1 MFPASERMFM
11 IAMIRP
17 QVTMKQVSRNSSVLR
32 RVLAYFYSIVC
43 GPARNRNR
51 AITRAIT
58 MFVFERSSEK
68 IGGWQIAAG
77 PMVTQK
83 ILRFGPFRVQY
94 GSHCSHR

>member
-51 AITRAIT
+51 AIT
-58 MFVFERSSEK
+58 MFAFERSNAK

-94 GSHCSHR
+94 GSRCSHR